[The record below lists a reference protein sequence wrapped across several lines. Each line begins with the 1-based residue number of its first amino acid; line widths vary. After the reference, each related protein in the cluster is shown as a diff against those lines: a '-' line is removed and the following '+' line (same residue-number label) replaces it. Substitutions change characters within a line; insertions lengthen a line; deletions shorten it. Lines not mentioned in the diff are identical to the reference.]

1 MVWESQNSIFF
12 PVEQD
17 IQGGSSLPQLLST
30 CSSST
35 SPGTYF
41 PSAGLMHES
50 LGVATTT
57 ATITKTAVDETVV
70 HFVEHKVQKGDWL
83 YEIGRHHNVDF
94 RTILEA
100 NPTLKNPDNL
110 RVGSI
115 IKIPQVPSAIQCIS
129 PARYQPDTQ
138 GSSFLKLATSVATR
152 PESVTLSKIFFLAGL
167 VLFKGRKHRV
177 IEGDCLEGIAEK
189 YGTSVSA
196 IKKLNKL
203 DDDVIHIDSI
213 LNIDNGGL
221 HKKHQSLFGEKASI
235 HERNTILEHALGDMP
250 QIARASSIAN
260 PLFFLY
266 PLLQRGKGAKSPA
279 PKLITIKVKYGDT
292 LAHISCEHGLSIR
305 ELQQLNNLKDDV
317 IIEGDVLAI
326 SAVPL
331 KKEPLELRQGRRRT
345 NRFLF
350 SRQFLLK
357 GSSLGVGG
365 PEPQGKAQAASS
377 DLKLEGKWKHVKKGF
392 QQRDKSLHFS
402 APLRDGFVSSS
413 FGWRW
418 GAFHEG
424 VDVAVEHGTAI
435 LASEKGK
442 VTFAGWNGGYGYL
455 VAIEH
460 EGGFVTRYAHCC
472 AIHAR
477 VGQQVQKGQEVAAVG
492 ATGRATGPHL
502 HFEVRKNGE
511 ALDPLKWVNL

>member
-1 MVWESQNSIFF
+1 MVWESQNSNIF
-12 PVEQD
+12 PDQG

-35 SPGTYF
+35 SPRSYF
-41 PSAGLMHES
+41 ASTGLMHES

-57 ATITKTAVDETVV
+57 ATTTKTTVAEAVV

-115 IKIPQVPSAIQCIS
+115 IKIPQATSAIQCMS

-138 GSSFLKLATSVATR
+138 GSSFTKPATSGTTW
-152 PESVTLSKIFFLAGL
+152 PETATLSKIFFLAGL
-167 VLFKGRKHRV
+167 DLFKGRKHRV
-177 IEGDCLEGIAEK
+177 LEGDCLEGIAEK

-196 IKKLNKL
+196 IKKLNNL

-250 QIARASSIAN
+250 QIARASSLAN
-260 PLFFLY
+260 PLFYLY
-266 PLLQRGKGAKSPA
+266 PLLQRGEGAKSPA
-279 PKLITIKVKYGDT
+279 PKLITIRVKYGDT
-292 LAHISCEHGLSIR
+292 LANISCEHGLSIR

-326 SAVPL
+326 SAV

-357 GSSLGVGG
+357 GSSLGIGG
-365 PEPQGKAQAASS
+365 PESPGKSQTVSS
-377 DLKLEGKWKHVKKGF
+377 DFKLEGKWKHVKKGF
-392 QQRDKSLHFS
+392 QQRNKSLQFS
-402 APLRDGFVSSS
+402 APLRDGYVSSS

-435 LASEKGK
+435 LASEKGT

-502 HFEVRKNGE
+502 HFEVRRNGE

>member
-1 MVWESQNSIFF
+1 MVWESQNSNIF
-12 PVEQD
+12 PDQG

-35 SPGTYF
+35 SPRSYF
-41 PSAGLMHES
+41 ASTGLMHES

-57 ATITKTAVDETVV
+57 ATTTKTTVAEAVV

-115 IKIPQVPSAIQCIS
+115 IKIPQATSAIQCMS

-138 GSSFLKLATSVATR
+138 GSSFTKPATSGTTW
-152 PESVTLSKIFFLAGL
+152 PETATLSKIFFLAGL
-167 VLFKGRKHRV
+167 DLFKGRKHRV
-177 IEGDCLEGIAEK
+177 LEGDCLEGIAEK

-196 IKKLNKL
+196 IKKLNNL

-250 QIARASSIAN
+250 QIARASSLAN
-260 PLFFLY
+260 PLFYLY
-266 PLLQRGKGAKSPA
+266 PLLQRGEGAKSPA
-279 PKLITIKVKYGDT
+279 PKLITIRVKYGDT

-326 SAVPL
+326 SAV

-357 GSSLGVGG
+357 GSSLGIGG
-365 PEPQGKAQAASS
+365 PESPGKSQTVSS
-377 DLKLEGKWKHVKKGF
+377 DFKLEGKWKHVKKGF
-392 QQRDKSLHFS
+392 QQRNKSLQFS
-402 APLRDGFVSSS
+402 APLRDGYVSSS

-435 LASEKGK
+435 LASEKGT

-502 HFEVRKNGE
+502 HFEVRRNGE

>member
-1 MVWESQNSIFF
+1 MVWESQNSNIF
-12 PVEQD
+12 PDQG
-17 IQGGSSLPQLLST
+17 IQGGSSLPQLST

-35 SPGTYF
+35 SPRSYF
-41 PSAGLMHES
+41 ASTGLMHES

-57 ATITKTAVDETVV
+57 ATTTKTTVAEAVV

-115 IKIPQVPSAIQCIS
+115 IKIPQATSAIQCMS

-138 GSSFLKLATSVATR
+138 GSSFTKPATSGTTW
-152 PESVTLSKIFFLAGL
+152 PETATLSKIFFLAGL
-167 VLFKGRKHRV
+167 DLFKGRKHRV
-177 IEGDCLEGIAEK
+177 LEGDCLEGIAEK

-196 IKKLNKL
+196 IKKLNNL

-250 QIARASSIAN
+250 QIARASSLAN
-260 PLFFLY
+260 PLFYLY
-266 PLLQRGKGAKSPA
+266 PLLQRGEGAKSPA
-279 PKLITIKVKYGDT
+279 PKLITIRVKYGDT

-326 SAVPL
+326 SAV

-357 GSSLGVGG
+357 GSSLGIGG
-365 PEPQGKAQAASS
+365 PESPGKSQTVSS
-377 DLKLEGKWKHVKKGF
+377 DFKLEGKWKHVKKGF
-392 QQRDKSLHFS
+392 QQRNKSLQFS
-402 APLRDGFVSSS
+402 APLRDGYVSSS

-435 LASEKGK
+435 LASEKGT

-502 HFEVRKNGE
+502 HFEVRRNGE

>member
-1 MVWESQNSIFF
+1 MVWESQNSNIF
-12 PVEQD
+12 PDQG
-17 IQGGSSLPQLLST
+17 IQGGSSLPQLST

-35 SPGTYF
+35 SPRSYF
-41 PSAGLMHES
+41 ASTGLMHES

-57 ATITKTAVDETVV
+57 ATTTKTTVAEAVV

-115 IKIPQVPSAIQCIS
+115 IKIPQATSAIQCMS

-138 GSSFLKLATSVATR
+138 GSSFTKPATSGTTW
-152 PESVTLSKIFFLAGL
+152 PETATLSKIFFLAGL
-167 VLFKGRKHRV
+167 DLFKGRKHRV
-177 IEGDCLEGIAEK
+177 LEGDCLEGIAEK

-196 IKKLNKL
+196 IKKLNNL

-250 QIARASSIAN
+250 QIARASSLAN
-260 PLFFLY
+260 PLFYLY
-266 PLLQRGKGAKSPA
+266 PLLQRGEGAKSPA
-279 PKLITIKVKYGDT
+279 PKLITIRVKYGDT
-292 LAHISCEHGLSIR
+292 LANISCEHGLSIR

-326 SAVPL
+326 SAV

-357 GSSLGVGG
+357 GSSLGIGG
-365 PEPQGKAQAASS
+365 PESPGKSQTVSS
-377 DLKLEGKWKHVKKGF
+377 DFKLEGKWKHVKKGF
-392 QQRDKSLHFS
+392 QQRNKSLQFS
-402 APLRDGFVSSS
+402 APLRDGYVSSS

-435 LASEKGK
+435 LASEKGT

-502 HFEVRKNGE
+502 HFEVRRNGE

>member
-1 MVWESQNSIFF
+1 MVWESQNCKIF
-12 PVEQD
+12 PKEQN

-30 CSSST
+30 FRSST
-35 SPGTYF
+35 GTRSCF
-41 PSAGLMHES
+41 ASAGLMYES
-50 LGVATTT
+50 SGAVTT
-57 ATITKTAVDETVV
+57 ATTTKTAVAETVV

-83 YEIGRHHNVDF
+83 YEISRHHNVDF
-94 RTILEA
+94 RTILDA
-100 NPTLKNPDNL
+100 NPTLTNPDNL
-110 RVGSI
+110 RVGSV
-115 IKIPQVPSAIQCIS
+115 IKIPQVTSEIQGMS
-129 PARYQPDTQ
+129 SARYQPDME
-138 GSSFLKLATSVATR
+138 GSSFTKPATSVATW
-152 PESVTLSKIFFLAGL
+152 PETATLSKIFFLANL

-177 IEGDCLEGIAEK
+177 VEGDCLEGIAEK
-189 YGTSVSA
+189 YDTSVSA
-196 IKKLNKL
+196 IKTLNNL

-250 QIARASSIAN
+250 QIAQASSLAN
-260 PLFFLY
+260 PLFYLY
-266 PLLQRGKGAKSPA
+266 PLLQKGKGAKSPA

-292 LAHISCEHGLSIR
+292 LAQISCEHGLSIR

-326 SAVPL
+326 SAVPV

-357 GSSLGVGG
+357 GSSLGIGG
-365 PEPQGKAQAASS
+365 PESTVKAQTVSS
-377 DLKLEGKWKHVKKGF
+377 DSKREGKWKHVKKGF
-392 QQRDKSLHFS
+392 QQRNQSMHFG
-402 APLRDGFVSSS
+402 APLRDGYISSS

-424 VDVAVEHGTAI
+424 VDVAAEHGTAI
-435 LASEKGK
+435 LASEKGT

-502 HFEVRKNGE
+502 HFEVRRNGE
-511 ALDPLKWVNL
+511 AMDPLKWVNL

>member
-1 MVWESQNSIFF
+1 MVWESQNSNIF
-12 PVEQD
+12 PDQG

-35 SPGTYF
+35 SPRSYF
-41 PSAGLMHES
+41 ASTGLMHES

-57 ATITKTAVDETVV
+57 ATTTKTTVAEAVV

-115 IKIPQVPSAIQCIS
+115 IKIPQATSAIQCMS

-138 GSSFLKLATSVATR
+138 GSSFTKPATSGTIW
-152 PESVTLSKIFFLAGL
+152 PETATLSKIFFLAGL
-167 VLFKGRKHRV
+167 DLFKGRKHRV
-177 IEGDCLEGIAEK
+177 LEGDCLEGIAEK

-196 IKKLNKL
+196 IKKLNNL

-250 QIARASSIAN
+250 QIARASSLAN
-260 PLFFLY
+260 PLFYLY
-266 PLLQRGKGAKSPA
+266 PLLQRGEGAKSPA
-279 PKLITIKVKYGDT
+279 PKLITIRVKYGDT

-326 SAVPL
+326 SAV

-357 GSSLGVGG
+357 GSSLGIGG
-365 PEPQGKAQAASS
+365 PESPGKSQTVSS
-377 DLKLEGKWKHVKKGF
+377 DFKLEGKWKHVKKGF
-392 QQRDKSLHFS
+392 QQRNKSLQFS
-402 APLRDGFVSSS
+402 APLRDGYVSSS

-435 LASEKGK
+435 LASEKGT

-502 HFEVRKNGE
+502 HFEVRRNGE